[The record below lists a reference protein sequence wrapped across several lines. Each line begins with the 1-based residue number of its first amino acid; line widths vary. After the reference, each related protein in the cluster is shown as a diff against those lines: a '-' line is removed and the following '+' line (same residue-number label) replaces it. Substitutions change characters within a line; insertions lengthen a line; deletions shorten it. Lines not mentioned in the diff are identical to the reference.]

1 METTIQNPPPRA
13 PDPGTTRVLV
23 VDDDPSFVRF
33 VEMFLEPEGFRVI
46 PALTGSDGI
55 ELARVRRPDAV
66 LLDYNLPDMDGQD
79 VLRELKRHEETR
91 TIPVVVVTARAGV
104 GDRVRALD
112 LGGDDYVAKPFDIR
126 ELQARL
132 ASVVSR
138 ARHQALQTEAE
149 KVQTL
154 RRVVASVSHEVN
166 NPLAAILM
174 CAEALE
180 RRHPDDPD
188 VVEKSRM
195 IQNNVL
201 RIRDI
206 LTRLERVRR
215 VVPKPYVAGE
225 RILEIGEADKP

>member
-33 VEMFLEPEGFRVI
+33 VEMFLEPEGFQVI
-46 PALTGSDGI
+46 PALTGSEGI
-55 ELARVRRPDAV
+55 ELARARRPDAV

-79 VLRELKRHEETR
+79 VLRELKRHDETR

-104 GDRVRALD
+104 GDRVRTLD

-180 RRHPDDPD
+180 RRHSDEPD

-225 RILEIGEADKP
+225 RILEIGEADKS

>member
-46 PALTGSDGI
+46 PALTGAEGI
-55 ELARVRRPDAV
+55 ELARSRLPDAV

-79 VLRELKRHEETR
+79 VLRELKRQEETR
-91 TIPVVVVTARAGV
+91 GIPVVVVTARAGV
-104 GDRVRALD
+104 GDRALD

-180 RRHPDDPD
+180 RRHPDDLD
-188 VVEKSRM
+188 VVTKSRM

-225 RILEIGEADKP
+225 RILEIGEGDKP